1 VVNDVTTQLGKVF
14 VIFGVV
20 LVGMGLLLMLG
31 SRFSLFGLG
40 KLPGDIVYKSKNA
53 TFYFP
58 IVTCLLISA
67 LLTLVLWLVSFFS
80 RR

>member
-1 VVNDVTTQLGKVF
+1 MSEPTRQLGTFF
-14 VIFGVV
+14 VIAGVV
-20 LVGMGLLLMLG
+20 LIGIGLFLFLS
-31 SRFSLFGLG
+31 SRFSFMIRLG
-40 KLPGDIVYKSKNA
+40 KLPGDIAFRGKNT

-67 LLTLVLWLVSFFS
+67 VLTLVLWLVSFFS

>member
-1 VVNDVTTQLGKVF
+1 MNEPTLQLGKAF
-14 VIFGVV
+14 VIAGVV
-20 LVGMGLLLMLG
+20 LLGIGLFLFLS
-31 SRFSLFGLG
+31 SRFSFMIRPGS
-40 KLPGDIVYKSKNA
+40 LPGDISFKSKNT

-67 LLTLVLWLVSFFS
+67 VLTVVLWLVSFFS